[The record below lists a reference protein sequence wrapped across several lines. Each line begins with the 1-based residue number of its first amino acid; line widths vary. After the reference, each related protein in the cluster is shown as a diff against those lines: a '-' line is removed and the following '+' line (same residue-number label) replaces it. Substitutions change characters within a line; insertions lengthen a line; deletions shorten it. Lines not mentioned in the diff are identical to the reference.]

1 MLGIVN
7 FAHGALFMLGAFV
20 SWMMLEYLGIGYWWA
35 LLLSPMIVGAYGLLL
50 ERTMIR
56 RLYAIDHVYGLL
68 LTYGIALVMQGLF
81 RNIYGSSGLA
91 YSIPEA
97 LQGAVN
103 LGFMYL
109 PIYRGWVV
117 LVALIVCGGIWYLI
131 DRTPLGAKLIAA
143 MENAPLLQALGV
155 DVPRM
160 ISLTYAG
167 GAALAAFVGVLAA
180 PIYSVNPNMGENL
193 MITVFAI
200 VVIGG
205 MGSIL
210 GSIIAGVSL
219 GVLEGLAKI
228 FYPQGSVT
236 VIFLVMAGVLL
247 TRPAGGGALSDKSQM
262 QSLRDGLK
270 RANQCVASGL
280 DALRRPAEV
289 VAVISKTIGRF
300 ALFSASGHPTSP
312 AREDFPRESQ
322 DTRGRLVKLEFG
334 FSPSEHTAFLIM
346 LAAIAVLPFFIYPVF
361 LMKVMC
367 FALFACSFNLLAG
380 YVGLMS
386 FGHAA
391 FFGIGA
397 YISAYAA
404 KSWGVTPEVAIVLG
418 GLAGG
423 VLGLGFGWL
432 AIQRPG
438 MLFAMITL
446 ALAQMLYFFCLQA
459 VFTGGEDGIQRVPR
473 GRLLGIVSLDNNTA
487 MYVLVA
493 VIFLAGFLIIHRAVH
508 SPFGQVLKSIRD
520 NETRTTSLGFRTAD
534 HKLIAFVLASFLA
547 GIAGATKAIV
557 FGLATLTDVGF
568 TASGEAV
575 LMTIM
580 GGLGTLFGPVV
591 GALFLI
597 SIESYLASAGA
608 WVSVAHGLT
617 FIVCVLLFRSGIVG
631 EVAKR
636 WKVGL

>member
-1 MLGIVN
+1 MSTIFGIPTSLLSAQLLLGLINGAFYALLSLGLAVIFGMLGIVN
-7 FAHGALFMLGAFV
+7 FAHGALYMLGAFMA
-20 SWMMLEYLGIGYWWA
+20 WMMLEYLGVNYWLA
-35 LLLSPMIVGAYGLLL
+35 LLLSPLIVGTYGLLL
-50 ERTMIR
+50 ERTVIR
-56 RLYAIDHVYGLL
+56 RLYTIDHVYGLL
-68 LTYGIALVMQGLF
+68 LTYGLALVMQGALQ
-81 RNIYGSSGLA
+81 NIYGSSGLP
-91 YSIPEA
+91 YGIPA
-97 LQGAVN
+97 SLQGALN

-109 PIYRGWVV
+109 PIYRAWVV
-117 LVALIVCGGIWYLI
+117 VVALIVCGAIWYLI
-131 DRTPLGAKLIAA
+131 DRTSLGAKLTAA

-210 GSIIAGVSL
+210 GSILAGVSL
-219 GVLEGLAKI
+219 GLVEGVAKI

-236 VIFLVMAGVLL
+236 VIFLVMAAVLL
-247 TRPAGGGALSDKSQM
+247 LRPAGAAGAPAEKTFR
-262 QSLRDGLK
+262 QSLRDG
-270 RANQCVASGL
+270 AAQ
-280 DALRRPAEV
+280 LRTTAQ
-289 VAVISKTIGRF
+289 KHYNTLQQG
-300 ALFSASGHPTSP
+300 
-312 AREDFPRESQ
+312 
-322 DTRGRLVKLEFG
+322 FG
-334 FSPSEHTAFLIM
+334 FLRSERIAFLVM
-346 LAAIAVLPFFIYPVF
+346 LALMIVLPFLVYPVF

-380 YVGLMS
+380 YLGLMS

-391 FFGIGA
+391 FFGIGC
-397 YISAYAA
+397 YIAA
-404 KSWGVTPEVAIVLG
+404 HTAKVWGVTPEVAILFG
-418 GLAGG
+418 GLAGAA
-423 VLGLGFGWL
+423 LGTVFGWL

-438 MLFAMITL
+438 LLFAMVTL

-459 VFTGGEDGIQRVPR
+459 NFTGGEDGIQRVPR
-473 GRLLGIVSLDNNTA
+473 GHLFGLVSLENNTA
-487 MYVLVA
+487 MYALVA
-493 VIFLAGFLIIHRAVH
+493 TIFLAGFLIIHRTVH

-520 NETRTTSLGFRTAD
+520 NEARTTSLGYHTNN

-557 FGLATLTDVGF
+557 FGLATLTDVSF
-568 TASGEAV
+568 VASGEAV

-591 GALFLI
+591 GALFLT
-597 SIESYLASAGA
+597 SIEAYLAKAGA
-608 WVSVAHGLT
+608 LVSVVQGAI
-617 FIVCVLLFRSGIVG
+617 FVVSVLLFRAGIVG
-631 EVAKR
+631 EIAKR
-636 WKVGL
+636 WKVSL